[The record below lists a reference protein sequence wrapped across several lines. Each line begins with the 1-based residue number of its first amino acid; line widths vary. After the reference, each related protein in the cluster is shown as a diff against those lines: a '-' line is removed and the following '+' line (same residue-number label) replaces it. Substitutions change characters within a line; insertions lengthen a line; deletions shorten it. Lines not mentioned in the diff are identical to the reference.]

1 MRSQPSRLGAGGAN
15 EFEHLFIAIQ
25 WLGSPVLG
33 DLGEEAVLDG
43 IPFGSAGRVMSD
55 RNDESECIAQPSLE
69 FGFPDP
75 GSATVAATRV
85 GQNQKLG
92 NTAQRHEPSRFHQV
106 AMEWAAK
113 AGVS

>member
-1 MRSQPSRLGAGGAN
+1 MNCRKIEGVNSY
-15 EFEHLFIAIQ
+15 
-25 WLGSPVLG
+25 
-33 DLGEEAVLDG
+33 
-43 IPFGSAGRVMSD
+43 D

-92 NTAQRHEPSRFHQV
+92 NTAPATRTFAFPPGGDGMGSEGGRFVRDADTDGPAVVRLVINAVGDAPLRWH
-106 AMEWAAK
+106 
-113 AGVS
+113 